1 MIIKYIFNNMILMN
15 FFIITYLYKV
25 KYWILLLLST
35 YCYLLHII

>member
-1 MIIKYIFNNMILMN
+1 MIIKYIFNNTILMN

-35 YCYLLHII
+35 YCYLLHI